1 MAGEFSGTTVT
12 IWAQWAEGGAEAI
25 AFDYTLEP
33 FRTATGIDVQF
44 SPTPE
49 YETTLQLAVDG
60 GNGPDLAQIA
70 QPGKMRQYV
79 DAGSLVNLSDWFNTD
94 KLSTDLIPLFYE
106 LGTYNDSL
114 YGVYYKVDAKSI
126 VWYPIKAF
134 ETAGYA
140 VPTTWDELTALSDRI
155 IADGNGSPWCIGI
168 ESGAANGWVATD
180 WLEDI
185 LLRTAPIET
194 YNSWVT
200 HDIPF
205 NDPAILNAA
214 NVMHDVWF
222 TDGYAYGGNTYINQT
237 STGDAADPM
246 FAGETPQCWMHKQ
259 AGWITG
265 FFGGN
270 PDALAADPA
279 LPMDE
284 WPVAPGVDVGFFY
297 FPGIDDAYGSPMLG
311 GADMFVMFNEG
322 ATGRADDRGE
332 VKALLEYLATPEAA
346 AGWIE
351 KGGFISPNLNVPVDS
366 YAYPQNEIV
375 PLVQNA
381 TNLGFDASDSMPAV
395 VGNGS
400 FWSGMVDW
408 VSANGDGTEGILDD
422 IEASWPTG

>member
-1 MAGEFSGTTVT
+1 
-12 IWAQWAEGGAEAI
+12 
-25 AFDYTLEP
+25 
-33 FRTATGIDVQF
+33 
-44 SPTPE
+44 
-49 YETTLQLAVDG
+49 
-60 GNGPDLAQIA
+60 
-70 QPGKMRQYV
+70 
-79 DAGSLVNLSDWFNTD
+79 
-94 KLSTDLIPLFYE
+94 
-106 LGTYNDSL
+106 
-114 YGVYYKVDAKSI
+114 
-126 VWYPIKAF
+126 
-134 ETAGYA
+134 
-140 VPTTWDELTALSDRI
+140 
-155 IADGNGSPWCIGI
+155 
-168 ESGAANGWVATD
+168 
-180 WLEDI
+180 
-185 LLRTAPIET
+185 
-194 YNSWVT
+194 
-200 HDIPF
+200 
-205 NDPAILNAA
+205 
-214 NVMHDVWF
+214 
-222 TDGYAYGGNTYINQT
+222 
-237 STGDAADPM
+237 
-246 FAGETPQCWMHKQ
+246 
-259 AGWITG
+259 
-265 FFGGN
+265 
-270 PDALAADPA
+270 
-279 LPMDE
+279 MDE